1 MLRSADAI
9 QPRREEA
16 NNNQSSKSESPILNP
31 RIDPDDRQ
39 PSMADRAWALEGVN
53 DPGTCK
59 GPLGFSNTSSNSE
72 AVRQQWPPR
81 AAFSA
86 RACATPCF
94 SLEASSGG
102 RWPGQTAASVLRKPQ
117 PLHCVSAW

>member
-1 MLRSADAI
+1 
-9 QPRREEA
+9 
-16 NNNQSSKSESPILNP
+16 
-31 RIDPDDRQ
+31 
-39 PSMADRAWALEGVN
+39 MADRACAFDGVK
-53 DPGTCK
+53 DPGTCR

-86 RACATPCF
+86 RACATPCL
-94 SLEASSGG
+94 SLDASSAG
-102 RWPGQTAASVLRKPQ
+102 RWPGQTAASVLKKPQ